1 MDKVDYEAK
10 LAAEVLKL
18 KNFQKSL
25 EQEYNATVKANSQDE
40 PELIPADVI
49 KRVNNKLLNA
59 VDKAADCIVHL
70 VEHADKD
77 ATRFAVAKYVID
89 RVGADPNSKG
99 ETLDDLLRKLTA
111 DSGNGPTD

>member
-10 LAAEVLKL
+10 LAAEVEKL
-18 KNFQKSL
+18 RKYQADL
-25 EQEYNATVKANSQDE
+25 AAEYTQTVADAADGS

-49 KRVNNKLLNA
+49 KRANARLLNT
-59 VDKAADCIVHL
+59 VDKAVDCIVHL

-89 RVGADPNSKG
+89 RVGANPDSKG
-99 ETLDDLLRKLTA
+99 ETLDELLKKLTA
-111 DSGNGPTD
+111 GNDTT